1 MSNQELKALEN
12 KQYLICGVAFT
23 QRPITIRQ
31 FRAVMEIIGEFESAD
46 IKTYE
51 DLLANLTGG
60 ALTDFM
66 SRVIFPNQQA
76 ETVDWEDVTYE
87 VIDEVV
93 SDFFGLNPRL
103 KKRLNEFFGSLK
115 PMMLQ
120 ALTQAQAS

>member
-1 MSNQELKALEN
+1 MSELTTN
-12 KQYLICGVAFT
+12 KKYTIGDMQFE

-31 FRAVMEIIGEFESAD
+31 FRAVMEIIGEFEAAE

-51 DLLANLTGG
+51 DLLANLTGA

-76 ETVDWEDVTYE
+76 ETIDWEDVTFDL
-87 VIDEVV
+87 IDEVV
-93 SDFFGLNPRL
+93 ADFFGLNPRL

-115 PMMLQ
+115 PMILK
-120 ALTQAQAS
+120 ALTQAS